1 MAEIKITATSGGGS
15 TSLKGASSTS
25 ENSVFVLPNADGSAG
40 QYLKT
45 DGNKNLGWGTDQ
57 GGKILQVKSASQA
70 DHQSTT
76 ADSTG
81 ASDAL
86 KFHTWGTLITG
97 LSLTL
102 TPASVN
108 SKILIMYDI
117 AVGSTTRY
125 SAIGLSRTP
134 AGGTEVM
141 TACGNQD
148 GSNRRRV
155 AKGCPHN
162 NQGGTYPDYEN
173 APTLAGTY
181 LDDPF
186 GGSGSV
192 VDLTYKVYFGNIAD
206 NSGVHTTHIN
216 RGVQGATGD
225 SDWSACPVSTLTIME
240 IGV

>member
-1 MAEIKITATSGGGS
+1 MAGIKIKAGAGTGS
-15 TSLKGASSTS
+15 TELQGPANTNNNTTLK
-25 ENSVFVLPNADGSAG
+25 LPSADGSAN
-40 QYLKT
+40 QLLKT
-45 DGNKNLGWGTDQ
+45 DGSGNLGWATDQ
-57 GGKILQVKSASQA
+57 GGQILQVKSASQA

-76 ADSTG
+76 ADTSG
-81 ASDAL
+81 ASDEL

-97 LSLTL
+97 LSITI
-102 TPASVN
+102 TPADN
-108 SKILIMYDI
+108 NNKILIMYDI

-125 SAIGLSRTP
+125 SAIGISRTP

-173 APTLAGTY
+173 APTLSGTY
-181 LDDPF
+181 LDDPQ
-186 GGSGSV
+186 SDV
-192 VDLTYKVYFGNIAD
+192 ALTYKVYFGNIAE

-225 SDWSACPVSTLTIME
+225 SDWSACPVSTLTLME
-240 IGV
+240 VSV